1 MPILLAIALV
11 AAIAY
16 VLSHRRKGNQ
26 SSSGADS
33 VDGTTWKKPLLAL
46 TIPPG
51 THTAMVYTYDG
62 RPLEGLPLNTLFELE
77 VMPGVCNMQSV
88 YTNMNWSGTGGVR
101 YKGQM
106 VGFIT
111 DAGPR
116 NEILTN
122 IASRHGSVFV
132 HANIRG
138 YDRQG
143 GWPLISVRLPSTPE
157 LRKIR

>member
-1 MPILLAIALV
+1 MHVILAIVLVV
-11 AAIAY
+11 AASVA
-16 VLSHRRKGNQ
+16 LRRIR
-26 SSSGADS
+26 
-33 VDGTTWKKPLLAL
+33 GTKQANAEPAATETAWKKPLLAL

-51 THTAMVYTYDG
+51 EHTARVYTYDG

-77 VMPGVCNMQSV
+77 VIPGVCSMQSI
-88 YTNMNWSGTGGVR
+88 YTNMRWTGTGCVSYQG
-101 YKGQM
+101 KM

-116 NEILTN
+116 NEILAS
-122 IASRHGSVFV
+122 IARRHGSVFV

-138 YDRQG
+138 YDSHG
-143 GWPLISVRLPSTPE
+143 DWPLISIKLPSTPD

>member
-1 MPILLAIALV
+1 MPFLLAIALV
-11 AAIAY
+11 MAIAVINSY
-16 VLSHRRKGNQ
+16 NRKVRQANANPGPVE
-26 SSSGADS
+26 SA
-33 VDGTTWKKPLLAL
+33 TWKKPLLAL

-51 THTAMVYTYDG
+51 THTARVYTYDG
-62 RPLEGLPLNTLFELE
+62 RPLEGLPLNTLFEVE
-77 VMPGVCNMQSV
+77 VVSGVCNMQSI
-88 YTNMNWSGTGGVR
+88 YTGTRWTGTGGVR
-101 YKGQM
+101 YQGKM
-106 VGFIT
+106 IGFIT

-116 NEILTN
+116 NGILTD

-143 GWPLISVRLPSTPE
+143 GWPLVSIRLPSTPD